1 MISKKSM
8 SIFVATFLVIG
19 FFFLALPEKGYSG
32 VEPLGCCEFEVKAE
46 PSLFCQNIFSE
57 EGVTECN
64 AEGEFF
70 EGEVCSINETF
81 CTNPASNVPTLS
93 EWGLIAM
100 AGVLGIVGFMV
111 MRRRKVTA

>member
-70 EGEVCSINETF
+70 EGEVCSIKVRF
-81 CTNPASNVPTLS
+81 VVLMRPSVPILQ
-93 EWGLIAM
+93 
-100 AGVLGIVGFMV
+100 
-111 MRRRKVTA
+111 VTSQPYLNGD